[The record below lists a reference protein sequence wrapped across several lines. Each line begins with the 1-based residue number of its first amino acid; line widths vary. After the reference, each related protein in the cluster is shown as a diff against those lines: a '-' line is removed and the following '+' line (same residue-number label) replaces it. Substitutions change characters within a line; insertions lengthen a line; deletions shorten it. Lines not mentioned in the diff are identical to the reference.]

1 MIDLSGFKI
10 LKYNYPFNSEKLGEM
25 IWDKMTDQEKKWAV
39 KLTLDG
45 ISDTGDDGEKSWDMF
60 FLDDRLN
67 NKIKELLEKYK
78 VPYDIENITFSLIEN
93 TDLFTDEFIQ
103 KLNKFLNGN
112 LTIDDVLDRIIDIGM
127 ENLTIFEKY
136 YLNIN
141 NEEN

>member
-1 MIDLSGFKI
+1 MIDLNGFKI

-25 IWDKMTDQEKKWAV
+25 IWDKMTEQEKKWAV

-45 ISDTGDDGEKSWDMF
+45 ISETGDDGEKSWDMF

-93 TDLFTDEFIQ
+93 TDSFTDEFTQ
-103 KLNKFLNGN
+103 KLNKFLNEN
-112 LTIDDVLDRIIDIGM
+112 LTIDDVLDRIIDVGM

-141 NEEN
+141 NED